1 MNLWG
6 FCLKFVETDSTM
18 KLLKYIGHS
27 QQTLLLDKRRS
38 NMTRIWKQTAAA
50 VLLTSSVLSFSSV
63 AYGNTSN
70 VNRSIEATK
79 AELNRSTTHYVYPA
93 LEDKLVSSNSL
104 NSSLNSAKKNY
115 QQTRNLIASSTYSSS
130 QKQSYLRELD
140 TLYDE
145 KISKGMVP
153 YIDAYNYATK
163 YLVPI
168 LNNINNAQSRNDFAT
183 VEKEYH
189 KLSYQLK
196 GRTAILYRFSGKAA
210 RDLLLEQYKK
220 PADAKRAE
228 LMVPV
233 TIYMKTVKINDFL
246 AAGKLIEAQ
255 AAYNEINV
263 LLSSL
268 PSSTNNPFIA
278 ALLEE
283 VAKAKKA
290 IDNAANPLQQE
301 ILNSKIA
308 NLVTTLN
315 AAQSNIATLESTGL
329 NAVTVTVKADA
340 KPEDVA
346 NYLEQELFNNVV
358 SQLGVTHV
366 NGFTPLSPEGL
377 AYVKAL
383 VPGADSLGD
392 VKGKTISLPLT
403 VNNGLPMNVD
413 FTITFK

>member
-1 MNLWG
+1 
-6 FCLKFVETDSTM
+6 
-18 KLLKYIGHS
+18 
-27 QQTLLLDKRRS
+27 
-38 NMTRIWKQTAAA
+38 MTRRFWKQTAAA

-63 AYGNTSN
+63 AYGDTSN
-70 VNRSIEATK
+70 VNRSFEAAK

-93 LEDKLVSSNSL
+93 LENKLVTSQAL
-104 NSSLNSAKKNY
+104 YSSLNSAKKNY
-115 QQTRNLIASSTYSSS
+115 QQTRNLINSSTYSSS
-130 QKQSYLRELD
+130 QKQSYLRDLD
-140 TLYDE
+140 ALYNE
-145 KISKGMVP
+145 KVSKGLVP

-163 YLVPI
+163 YLDPI
-168 LNNINNAQSRNDFAT
+168 MKNINSAQSRNDFAA

-228 LMVPV
+228 LMIPV
-233 TIYMKTVKINDFL
+233 TIYMEVVKIKDFL
-246 AAGKLIEAQ
+246 NTGKLEEAQ
-255 AAYNEINV
+255 ASYNEINA

-268 PSSTNNPFIA
+268 PSATSNPFIA

-283 VAKAKKA
+283 VAKVKNA
-290 IDNAANPLQQE
+290 IDNTANPIQQE
-301 ILNSKIA
+301 ILNSKIS

-315 AAQSNIATLESTGL
+315 AAQSNIATIESTGL
-329 NAVTVTVKADA
+329 NAITVAVKADA
-340 KPEDVA
+340 KPEDIA
-346 NYLEQELFNNVV
+346 NYLGADLFNNVV

-377 AYVKAL
+377 AYIKAQ
-383 VPGADSLGD
+383 VPGADSLDD
-392 VKGKTISLPLT
+392 VKGKTVSLPLT
-403 VNNGLPMNVD
+403 VNNGVPMNVD